1 MTDPAPLPDGVTIRR
16 ATPADVPALHR
27 LQLAMA
33 LELLPDLPA
42 ERIAAYSDEL
52 HEHLARATASA
63 EERAFIARA
72 ADGEPVATGTL
83 RIVHHAPFPR
93 SALAGEAQVV
103 DVYTAPEWRRRG
115 LGRALTEACLAEARE
130 LGIRRIFLRTTHA
143 GRPLYESMGFA
154 DPGYALQL
162 DLG

>member
-1 MTDPAPLPDGVTIRR
+1 MDEPTTLPDGVSIRP

-42 ERIAAYSDEL
+42 ERIADFDAEL
-52 HEHLARATASA
+52 HEHLRRATASRD
-63 EERAFIARA
+63 ERAFLARTT
-72 ADGEPVATGTL
+72 DGEPVATGTL
-83 RIVHHAPFPR
+83 RVIHDAPFPR
-93 SALAGEAQVV
+93 STLAGEAQVV
-103 DVYTAPEWRRRG
+103 DVYTAPGWRRRG

-130 LGIRRIFLRTTHA
+130 LGIRRVFLRTTHA
-143 GRPLYESMGFA
+143 ARPLYESMGFA
-154 DPGYALQL
+154 DPGYVLQL